1 MAFKKISIR
10 DVATLFINK
19 VHLVKFLPILK
30 SILKKQNLSFASC
43 ANKPQKLKKGYKLN
57 FSSCNIS

>member
-30 SILKKQNLSFASC
+30 SILKNRTCLLQAVR
-43 ANKPQKLKKGYKLN
+43 
-57 FSSCNIS
+57 ISHKN